1 MQGMIY
7 LSKLGLLSTGVV
19 TICGERWLTGGVN
32 DRAAL

>member
-19 TICGERWLTGGVN
+19 TICGERLTGRVN